1 MSKIEGWRR
10 RQRMWLLDGITDSMD
25 MCCVL
30 SCSVMP
36 TLCDPMDHS
45 PPGSSVHG
53 DSLVKNTGMS
63 CMPSTRVSSQPRDR
77 IQVSHIAGKFF
88 TSWATR
94 EALNGHELGKTL
106 GDGEGQR
113 ALACYIVHGVAKSW
127 TQLGNWTKTIFHY
140 IYVPHL
146 LNPVVCWWAFEL
158 LPCLGY
164 WK

>member
-1 MSKIEGWRR
+1 MAVTLFFFMRKIEGWRRR
-10 RQRMWLLDGITDSMD
+10 RQRMWLLDGITNSMD

-30 SCSVMP
+30 GCSVMP
-36 TLCDPMDHS
+36 ILYDPMDCS
-45 PPGSSVHG
+45 LPGSSIHG

-77 IQVSHIAGKFF
+77 IQVSHIAGRFF

-113 ALACYIVHGVAKSW
+113 ALACYSSW
-127 TQLGNWTKTIFHY
+127 GCKELDTTWQLNKNNIPLY
-140 IYVPHL
+140 I
-146 LNPVVCWWAFEL
+146 CTTSS
-158 LPCLGY
+158 
-164 WK
+164 